1 MPDKLA
7 IEYCRLSDLVPLKSN
22 SKKHA
27 TENTIALILEFGFKD
42 PIGID
47 PSLNKGKGGI
57 TEGHVRRAALLEIK
71 KRNIKPPRGILTDKD
86 GEWLVPVLIGVEAES
101 EGKAVKYSIL
111 HNHSTIHGAGL
122 DPIDELKLFDHDLL
136 LEQAEYLDSEGE
148 NLGAIGDLNS
158 ILATLNVGDSDD
170 SGDEIPDDNQDIDE
184 ESLGETKHECPN
196 CGFKW

>member
-47 PSLNKGKGGI
+47 PSLN
-57 TEGHVRRAALLEIK
+57 EGHDRRAALLEIK

>member
-1 MPDKLA
+1 
-7 IEYCRLSDLVPLKSN
+7 
-22 SKKHA
+22 
-27 TENTIALILEFGFKD
+27 
-42 PIGID
+42 
-47 PSLNKGKGGI
+47 
-57 TEGHVRRAALLEIK
+57 
-71 KRNIKPPRGILTDKD
+71 
-86 GEWLVPVLIGVEAES
+86 VPVLIGVEAES